1 MFSMVRK
8 ITSLVIIIMCLMS
21 WIITFSKL
29 YIININWINYFNI
42 VMNEKYIY
50 IYIKIINMNSIL
62 MELE

>member
-1 MFSMVRK
+1 
-8 ITSLVIIIMCLMS
+8 MS